1 MDTTYEEAD
10 NIIVQQMLM
19 VAKEEPSGITVLSGD
34 IDVFVLLLHY
44 YLKDGLKIMVTIRSP
59 IKDRV
64 VNIGLT
70 MEKHK

>member
-44 YLKDGLKIMVTIRSP
+44 YLNDGLKIMVTIRSP